1 MNTSLVAEV
10 DNLLLGEQRV
20 VLDLVG
26 SGDNGGLG
34 QKFLEELDAV
44 VRNTDG
50 LDLAGADELLH
61 ALPSSDVGVAVDNV
75 PRAISELGEDVVV
88 SYCGTSQR
96 LESAYL
102 KTLNSPLWFIA
113 RGQCIRYRST

>member
-10 DNLLLGEQRV
+10 NNLLLGEQGV

-34 QKFLEELDAV
+34 QKFLEELDTV
-44 VRNTDG
+44 VGNTDG
-50 LDLAGADELLH
+50 LDLAGANELLH
-61 ALPSSDVGVAVDNV
+61 TLPSSDVGVAVDNV

-88 SYCGTSQR
+88 SYSGTSQR

-102 KTLNSPLWFIA
+102 KKLNSPLWFIA
-113 RGQCIRYRST
+113 RGQCIR